1 MNVYIFMSYIWVY
14 DNPLTLVAQ
23 TSSNTNKSYIGYSA
37 SKNNTNY
44 SYTQNFTTFIE
55 VNNYIQQQI
64 NIFMDTFRENGSSI
78 TNYNKTMDERFQDL
92 YYMQLTFYN
101 IMSQLLQSYYGKDY
115 ETMLKMATDFNNNN
129 QIIQNGLDE
138 LNGSS
143 NSMKY
148 NTNILLDSTI
158 YSTVLWTILAICL
171 IYYVFIKL

>member
-1 MNVYIFMSYIWVY
+1 
-14 DNPLTLVAQ
+14 
-23 TSSNTNKSYIGYSA
+23 
-37 SKNNTNY
+37 
-44 SYTQNFTTFIE
+44 
-55 VNNYIQQQI
+55 
-64 NIFMDTFRENGSSI
+64 
-78 TNYNKTMDERFQDL
+78 
-92 YYMQLTFYN
+92 
-101 IMSQLLQSYYGKDY
+101 MSQLLQSYYGKDY

>member
-14 DNPLTLVAQ
+14 DNPLTLVEQ
-23 TSSNTNKSYIGYSA
+23 ISSNTNKSYIGYSA
-37 SKNNTNY
+37 NKNNTNY

-64 NIFMDTFRENGSSI
+64 DIFMNTFRKNGSSI

-101 IMSQLLQSYYGKDY
+101 IMSQLLKNYYGKDY
-115 ETMLKMATDFNNNN
+115 DTMIKMAKDFNNNN
-129 QIIQNGLDE
+129 EIIQSGLDE

-143 NSMKY
+143 NSMNY
-148 NTNILLDSTI
+148 NTNVMLDSTI